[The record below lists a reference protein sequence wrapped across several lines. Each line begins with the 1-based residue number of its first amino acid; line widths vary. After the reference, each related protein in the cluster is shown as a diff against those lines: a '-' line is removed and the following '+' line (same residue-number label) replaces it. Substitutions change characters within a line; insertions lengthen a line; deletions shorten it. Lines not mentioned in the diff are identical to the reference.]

1 MRWIVLA
8 VLLVLVAAISA
19 APLLAEASSVAAVP
33 LYAAFSWV
41 CHQRPQRTWLLG
53 AHPLAVCVRCFGIY
67 VGALAGALAGPPFF
81 RRLFFA
87 AMALLAAD
95 WLVEAAGWLL
105 LPSGVRFATGLLAGF
120 LLAPALWG
128 VRHGGKTGRSGRLSS
143 LATQ

>member
-1 MRWIVLA
+1 MRWIVLT
-8 VLLVLVAAISA
+8 VLVVFVAAIFA

-53 AHPLAVCVRCFGIY
+53 AYPLAVCVRCLGIY
-67 VGALAGALAGPPFF
+67 LGALAGAIAGLRFF

-95 WLVEAAGWLL
+95 WLLEAAGSFLV
-105 LPSGVRFATGLLAGF
+105 PSGVRFATGLLLGF
-120 LLAPALWG
+120 FLAPALWG
-128 VRHGGKTGRSGRLSS
+128 NHYEPPLVLNLDESR
-143 LATQ
+143 